1 MADITI
7 ISGCLG
13 AGKTVLCKALA
24 QAEPAGLH
32 FVTDRFYECP
42 AHALDPTTEAAHSQ
56 NATIMT
62 AMGRAA
68 AAFSEG
74 GYTVFL
80 DGVVGPWFLP
90 TLVREWEVVAHVEY
104 VILRATLEEEW
115 RRVLQ
120 RDGPVTSHRVRNMHD
135 AFADL
140 EAYETHVIETTQ
152 RAPDEVRAAFIQR
165 RQRQE
170 FVLDIWGW
178 VG

>member
-1 MADITI
+1 MAAITI

-13 AGKTVLCKALA
+13 TGKTVLSKTLA
-24 QAEPAGLH
+24 HAESAGLH
-32 FVTDRFYECP
+32 FVTDTFYAFP
-42 AHALDPTTEAAHSQ
+42 SHALDPTTEEAHGQ

-62 AMGRAA
+62 AIGRAA

-90 TLVREWEVVAHVEY
+90 TLVREWDAVAHVEY
-104 VILRATLEEEW
+104 VILRATLEEALC
-115 RRVLQ
+115 RVLQ
-120 RDGPVTSHRVRNMHD
+120 RDGPVTSHRVRNMHE

-140 EAYETHVIETTQ
+140 EEYNTHVIETTQ
-152 RAPDEVRAAFIQR
+152 RTPDEVRAEFIRR

-170 FVLDIWGW
+170 FVLDIRGW
-178 VG
+178 AG